1 MLELSTRVTYFYV
14 DPVGF
19 SADNEM
25 ILQKRRLALRLF
37 FEQDR
42 RSLDG
47 VDCDGQTYNP
57 AFLRLPVTTMGASA
71 RRVEGGAPVSAQPMS
86 MLRTKV
92 GLIAT
97 AARWA
102 ARPSTAM
109 LALLGRHGYGAR
121 ALGFDDR
128 QARCKEES

>member
-47 VDCDGQTYNP
+47 VDCDGQTYNR

-71 RRVEGGAPVSAQPMS
+71 RRVEGGARQRPAYVDVKDQSQAD
-86 MLRTKV
+86 RDRREV
-92 GLIAT
+92 GR
-97 AARWA
+97 AAVDRD
-102 ARPSTAM
+102 AR
-109 LALLGRHGYGAR
+109 LLGRHGYGAR

>member
-25 ILQKRRLALRLF
+25 ILQKRRLAVRLF

-71 RRVEGGAPVSAQPMS
+71 RRVEGGARQRPAYVDVKDQSQAD
-86 MLRTKV
+86 RDRREV
-92 GLIAT
+92 
-97 AARWA
+97 A

-109 LALLGRHGYGAR
+109 VATGPAWVRGSGLGV
-121 ALGFDDR
+121 
-128 QARCKEES
+128 